1 MSYAILSILILNFVF
16 NILILYVI
24 YKKFTYLSTRDKKII
39 NFVIDI
45 YIDYGKEID
54 VIDEENHDKIIADL
68 KELKTRIENGK
79 IF

>member
-1 MSYAILSILILNFVF
+1 MSYLILSIIVLNFLF
-16 NILILYVI
+16 NIMMLYII

-68 KELKTRIENGK
+68 KDLKTRIENGK
-79 IF
+79 LL